1 MKGNIGGGYS
11 IVSKRVLIAEDEPN
25 IAESLR
31 FVLARAGHEVA
42 LAVDGTQAL
51 AMVRRARPDALV
63 LDLMLPGRSGFE
75 VLKELRCDAETRT
88 LPILM
93 LTAKG
98 QTSDRRTAEELGVD
112 AFVTK
117 PFANDEVV
125 ATVARLLDGAAR
137 G

>member
-1 MKGNIGGGYS
+1 MT
-11 IVSKRVLIAEDEPN
+11 KRILIAEDERN

-31 FVLARAGHEVA
+31 FLLTRAGHEVSLAADGEEA
-42 LAVDGTQAL
+42 LT
-51 AMVRRARPDALV
+51 MVRRALPDVLV
-63 LDLMLPGRSGFE
+63 LDLMLPKRSGFD
-75 VLKELRCDAETRT
+75 VLKDLRANAETRD

-98 QTSDRRTAEELGVD
+98 QVNDRRTAEGLGVD

-125 ATVARLLDGAAR
+125 STVTRLLNGQ
-137 G
+137 GHG

>member
-1 MKGNIGGGYS
+1 MKRKNRGGTITVG
-11 IVSKRVLIAEDEPN
+11 KRVLIAEDERN

-31 FVLARAGHEVA
+31 FLLTRAGHEVSLA
-42 LAVDGTQAL
+42 LDGAEAL
-51 AMVRRARPDALV
+51 VMVRRMQPDALV
-63 LDLMLPGRSGFE
+63 LDLMLPKVSGFDI
-75 VLKELRCDAETRT
+75 LKQLRAEEETRT

-98 QTSDRRTAEELGVD
+98 QANDRQTAQDLGVD

-125 ATVARLLDGAAR
+125 AAVERLLNGAAH

>member
-1 MKGNIGGGYS
+1 
-11 IVSKRVLIAEDEPN
+11 VTKRVLIAEDERN

-31 FVLARAGHEVA
+31 FLLTRAGHEVG

-51 AMVRRARPDALV
+51 AMVRRRRPDALV
-63 LDLMLPGRSGFE
+63 LDLMLPGLSGFE
-75 VLKELRCDAETRT
+75 VLKELRADAETRT

-98 QTSDRRTAEELGVD
+98 QATDRQTAEDLGVD

-117 PFANDEVV
+117 PFANDEVI
-125 ATVARLLDGAAR
+125 ATVARLLDGGGR
-137 G
+137 E

>member
-1 MKGNIGGGYS
+1 MA
-11 IVSKRVLIAEDEPN
+11 KRILIAEDERN

-31 FVLARAGHEVA
+31 FLLTRAGHDVSLA
-42 LAVDGTQAL
+42 LDGAEAL

-63 LDLMLPGRSGFE
+63 LDLMLPKVSGFDI
-75 VLKELRCDAETRT
+75 LKELRGEDETRT

-98 QTSDRRTAEELGVD
+98 QANDRRTAEDLGVD
-112 AFVTK
+112 AFLTK
-117 PFANDEVV
+117 PFANQDVITAVE
-125 ATVARLLDGAAR
+125 RLLDTPPHGSPR

>member
-1 MKGNIGGGYS
+1 MPWGGTR
-11 IVSKRVLIAEDEPN
+11 IVTKRILIAEDERN

-31 FVLARAGHEVA
+31 FLLTRAGHEVSLA
-42 LAVDGTQAL
+42 LDGAETL

-63 LDLMLPGRSGFE
+63 LDLMLPKVSGFDI
-75 VLKELRCDAETRT
+75 LKELRGAAETRT

-98 QTSDRRTAEELGVD
+98 QANDRRTAEALGVD
-112 AFVTK
+112 AFLTK
-117 PFANDEVV
+117 PFANQDVLAAV
-125 ATVARLLDGAAR
+125 ATLLGEPLH

>member
-1 MKGNIGGGYS
+1 MA
-11 IVSKRVLIAEDEPN
+11 KRVLIAEDERN

-31 FVLARAGHEVA
+31 FLLARAGYEVG
-42 LAVDGTQAL
+42 LATDGAQAL
-51 AMVRRARPDALV
+51 AMVRRRRPDALV
-63 LDLMLPGRSGFE
+63 LDLMLPRLSGFE
-75 VLKELRCDAETRT
+75 VLKELRADAETRT

-98 QTSDRRTAEELGVD
+98 QATDRRTARDLGVD

-125 ATVARLLDGAAR
+125 ATVARLLDGGGR
-137 G
+137 E

>member
-1 MKGNIGGGYS
+1 MG
-11 IVSKRVLIAEDEPN
+11 KRVLIAEDERN

-31 FVLARAGHEVA
+31 FLLTRAGHEVSLA
-42 LAVDGTQAL
+42 LDGAEAL
-51 AMVRRARPDALV
+51 VMVRRMQPDALV
-63 LDLMLPGRSGFE
+63 LDLMLPKVSGFDI
-75 VLKELRCDAETRT
+75 LKQLRAEEETRT

-98 QTSDRRTAEELGVD
+98 QANDRQTAQDLGVD

-125 ATVARLLDGAAR
+125 AAVERLLNGAAH

>member
-1 MKGNIGGGYS
+1 MA
-11 IVSKRVLIAEDEPN
+11 KRVLIAEDERN

-31 FVLARAGHEVA
+31 FLLARAGHEVG
-42 LAVDGTQAL
+42 LATDGAQAL
-51 AMVRRARPDALV
+51 AMVRRRRPDALV
-63 LDLMLPGRSGFE
+63 LDLMLPRLSGFE
-75 VLKELRCDAETRT
+75 VLKELRADAETRT

-98 QTSDRRTAEELGVD
+98 QATDRRTARDLGVD

-125 ATVARLLDGAAR
+125 ATVARLLGGGGR
-137 G
+137 E

>member
-1 MKGNIGGGYS
+1 MA
-11 IVSKRVLIAEDEPN
+11 KRVLIAEDERN

-31 FVLARAGHEVA
+31 FVLTRAGHEVG
-42 LAVDGTQAL
+42 LATDGAQAL
-51 AMVRRARPDALV
+51 AMVRRRRPDALV
-63 LDLMLPGRSGFE
+63 LDLMLPRLSGFE
-75 VLKELRCDAETRT
+75 VLKELRADAETRT

-98 QTSDRRTAEELGVD
+98 QATDRRTARDLGVD

-125 ATVARLLDGAAR
+125 ATVARLLDGGGR
-137 G
+137 E

>member
-1 MKGNIGGGYS
+1 MP
-11 IVSKRVLIAEDEPN
+11 KRVLIAEDERN

-31 FVLARAGHEVA
+31 FLLTRAGHEVS
-42 LAVDGTQAL
+42 LAHDGAEAL
-51 AMVRRARPDALV
+51 AMVRRARPDTLV
-63 LDLMLPGRSGFE
+63 LDLMLPKLSGFD
-75 VLKELRCDAETRT
+75 VLKELRAEAETRT

-98 QTSDRRTAEELGVD
+98 QANDKQAAEDLGVD

-117 PFANDEVV
+117 PFANDDVI
-125 ATVARLLDGAAR
+125 ATVARLLNGAER

>member
-1 MKGNIGGGYS
+1 MT
-11 IVSKRVLIAEDEPN
+11 KRILIAEDERN

-31 FVLARAGHEVA
+31 FLLTRAGHEVS
-42 LAVDGTQAL
+42 LAADGDEAL
-51 AMVRRARPDALV
+51 AMLRRAPPDALV
-63 LDLMLPGRSGFE
+63 LDLMLPKRSGFDI
-75 VLKELRCDAETRT
+75 LKTLRAADETRA

-98 QTSDRRTAEELGVD
+98 QANDRRTAEDLGVD

-125 ATVARLLDGAAR
+125 ETVARLLDG
-137 G
+137 GGHG